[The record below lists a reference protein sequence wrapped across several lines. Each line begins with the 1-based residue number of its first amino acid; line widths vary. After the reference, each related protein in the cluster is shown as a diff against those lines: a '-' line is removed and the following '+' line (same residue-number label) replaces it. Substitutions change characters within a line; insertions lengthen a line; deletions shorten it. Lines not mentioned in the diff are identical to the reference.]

1 MLPCTNKKFV
11 WNSEEHKMNYERIVR
26 EAAQITDDII
36 QKQLLDYLPKH
47 GDKALE
53 EKPKYINNPNKM
65 RIRD

>member
-1 MLPCTNKKFV
+1 
-11 WNSEEHKMNYERIVR
+11 MNYERIVR